1 MSKVDTAKSKCVRQ
15 LTALCV
21 QSADAL
27 YEACAPLEEARALL
41 DYKLDAMVH
50 LHDLVVEQ
58 GTLPHID
65 LGV

>member
-1 MSKVDTAKSKCVRQ
+1 LDK
-15 LTALCV
+15 
-21 QSADAL
+21 
-27 YEACAPLEEARALL
+27 ACAPLEEARALL